1 VIPLTPAQRGREDAY
16 SVSFSPAAGYPADGR
31 NLLVVGCDAATRDR
45 VRAGVAAAG
54 HRVTVAGDATAA
66 FRVAVGERFDALLV
80 SHPLAGAA
88 TGRFLQAVRG
98 PDSPCRNSGLVLVA
112 EERLRRD
119 AEGYLGRGANRVL
132 AVEQVE
138 WAVVEVLRPLFR
150 VSARAPLRLPVRL
163 QALGSGLQRRV
174 VCESVN
180 LSAHGALLRTAHSL
194 AAGTELRFE
203 LFLPEV
209 PLPVC
214 GEAIVV
220 RRTVQG
226 REPYPGI
233 GVEFTGFAWGGDD
246 ALKACVAARRAGRLR
261 PVS

>member
-1 VIPLTPAQRGREDAY
+1 
-16 SVSFSPAAGYPADGR
+16 VSFSPAVGCPADGHD
-31 NLLVVGCDAATRDR
+31 LLVVGCDAATCDH

-54 HRVTVAGDATAA
+54 HRVTVADDAPAA
-66 FRVAVGERFDALLV
+66 LRVAAGGRFDALVV
-80 SHPLAGAA
+80 SHPVAGAP
-88 TGRFLQAVRG
+88 TGRFLQAVRD
-98 PDSPCRNSGLVLVA
+98 PESPCRSSGLVLVA

-132 AVEQVE
+132 AVERVE
-138 WAVVEVLRPLFR
+138 QAVAEVLRPLLR
-150 VSARAPLRLPVRL
+150 VSVRAPLRLPVRL

-180 LSAHGALLRTAHSL
+180 LSVDGALLRAPHSL
-194 AAGTELRFE
+194 SAGTELRFE
-203 LFLPEV
+203 LFLPET

-214 GEAIVV
+214 GEAVVV

-226 REPYPGI
+226 CEPYPGI
-233 GVEFTGFAWGGDD
+233 GVQFTGFAWGGED
-246 ALKACVAARRAGRLR
+246 ALKARVAAWRAGRLR